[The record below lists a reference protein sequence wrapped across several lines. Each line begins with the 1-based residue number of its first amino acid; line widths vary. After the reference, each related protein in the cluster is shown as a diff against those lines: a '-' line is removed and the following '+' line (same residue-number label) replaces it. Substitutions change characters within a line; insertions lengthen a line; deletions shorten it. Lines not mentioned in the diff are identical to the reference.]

1 MKKLDPLMSLFTSVR
16 ATVEEPMSKHTK
28 ILVTGAKGFLGKKV
42 CRELRDSGYE
52 NICELEG
59 SKVCDLRNTHEAQS
73 ILLIEQPDI
82 IIHLAA
88 RVGGIGE
95 NQKYPGAF
103 FYDNMA
109 MGMNLIEASRKLGIE
124 KFILVSTV
132 CAYPKHTRVPFNEE
146 DLWNGYPE
154 ETNAPYGIAKKALT
168 EMMNAYRKQYD
179 FNGITLIPVNMYGPD
194 FGEDTHVIPD
204 LIRKF
209 DHAYRTGDPVEV
221 WGDGS
226 PTREFL
232 YVDDCAR
239 AIVLAMEKY
248 NKPDP
253 VNIGTGHEIS
263 IKEVVGFL
271 HRHYADH
278 NNLIDV
284 VWDDSK
290 PNGQPRRCLDINKAW
305 EEFGFLACMPFQEGL
320 GRTIGSYY
328 G

>member
-1 MKKLDPLMSLFTSVR
+1 MNKDS
-16 ATVEEPMSKHTK
+16 K

-52 NICELEG
+52 NICELDG
-59 SKVCDLRNTHEAQS
+59 SKVCDLRNMHEAQS

-124 KFILVSTV
+124 KFVLVSTV
-132 CAYPKHTRVPFNEE
+132 CAYPKHTQVPFKEE

-209 DHAYRTGDPVEV
+209 RHAYYHDYTKVDL

-232 YVDDCAR
+232 HVEDCAR
-239 AIVLAMEKY
+239 AIIMAMEQY
-248 NKPDP
+248 NELDP
-253 VNIGTGHEIS
+253 INIGTGEEIS
-263 IKEVVGFL
+263 IRRVAEMIQEHFINILGC
-271 HRHYADH
+271 A
-278 NNLIDV
+278 IDIK
-284 VWDDSK
+284 WDDSK
-290 PNGQPRRCLDINKAW
+290 PNGQPRRCLDTSKALNK
-305 EEFGFLACMPFQEGL
+305 FGFAAWVDFKQGL
-320 GRTIGSYY
+320 RDTISNYMSLY
-328 G
+328 